1 MADMEVPVA
10 TGNVFTSDYLGALA
24 RQDEPGGAGE
34 GELAGPWRVVE
45 AGLAQ
50 WDVVRL
56 WEEGGEGMPRCSA
69 RDRETALLFAATLPA
84 VGRTPFFRTAG
95 PAAGGR
101 LSVESEGR
109 KVAELSLIG
118 DEAAAAAHVAACLA
132 RSPWSLALLL
142 QAAGPAVQREVGE
155 ILFRGVE
162 GRDRSGGER

>member
-1 MADMEVPVA
+1 
-10 TGNVFTSDYLGALA
+10 VFTSHYLGMLA

-45 AGLAQ
+45 AGPAQ

-56 WEEGGEGMPRCSA
+56 WEDEGMPRCSA
-69 RDRETALLFAATLPA
+69 QDRETALLFAATLPA
-84 VGRTPFFRTAG
+84 VGRTPVFRTAG
-95 PAAGGR
+95 PAVDGR
-101 LSVESEGR
+101 RSVESEGR
-109 KVAELSLIG
+109 KVAELAMIG

-132 RSPWSLALLL
+132 RSPWGLALLL

-162 GRDRSGGER
+162 GRLRSSGER